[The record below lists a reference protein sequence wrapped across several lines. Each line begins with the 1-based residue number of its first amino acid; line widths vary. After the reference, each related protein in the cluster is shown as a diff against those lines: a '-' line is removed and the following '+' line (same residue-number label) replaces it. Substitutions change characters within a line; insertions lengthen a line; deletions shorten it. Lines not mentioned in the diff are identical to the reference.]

1 MRPRPRPH
9 ARALVLA
16 PTIALA
22 LAATAGC
29 GVFGSSA
36 EEPGDIQVY
45 SARHY
50 QLEEAFAEFEKETG
64 LEVDFLFGDD
74 AELRKRLEAEG
85 DGSPA
90 DVYMTVDAGNLWA
103 AEEEGLLKPLKSTT
117 LDDAVPAD
125 YRAADDTW
133 FGLALRARTVLYNP
147 DNVDPSELDAKD
159 TYAGLDDPKW
169 RGRICMRDSTEAYTQ
184 SLIAALIQLHG
195 YDGAK
200 KIVQG
205 WMDNDVDIMSN
216 DVLLIEAVDAGTC
229 DVALVNHYYFAN
241 ELEDDPGLN
250 GELYWAS
257 QKGAGTQM
265 NLSGAGV
272 IATSDAAAD
281 AQRLLEWLATDG
293 QDDFVAGNHEYPVN
307 PDVEPDDVVA
317 QFGRFKEMPID
328 AEEYGKRNPEALELM
343 AEVGYE

>member
-1 MRPRPRPH
+1 MRSPSRPLTT
-9 ARALVLA
+9 AVTLA
-16 PTIALA
+16 TTIA

-29 GVFGSSA
+29 GVLGSSA
-36 EEPGDIQVY
+36 EDPGDIQVY

-50 QLEEAFAEFEKETG
+50 QLEEAFTEFEKETG
-64 LEVDFLFGDD
+64 LKVDFLFGDD

-85 DGSPA
+85 ESSPA
-90 DVYMTVDAGNLWA
+90 DVYLTVDAGNLWA
-103 AEEEGLLKPLKSTT
+103 ADQAGLLKPLRSTT
-117 LDDAVPAD
+117 LDDAVPAA
-125 YRAADDTW
+125 YRAPDDAW

-147 DNVDPSELDAKD
+147 DDVDPSEFDAQD

-169 RGRICMRDSTEAYTQ
+169 RGRLCMRDSTEAYTQ

-195 YDGAK
+195 YAGAK
-200 KIVQG
+200 RIVQG
-205 WMDNDVDIMSN
+205 WLDNDVDIMSN

-241 ELEDDPGLN
+241 ELADDPTLDAT
-250 GELYWAS
+250 LYWAS

-272 IATSDAAAD
+272 VATSDAAGD
-281 AQRLLEWLATDG
+281 AQRLIEWLATDG
-293 QDDFVAGNHEYPVN
+293 QDDFVGGNHEYPVN

-317 QFGRFKEMPID
+317 RFGRFKEMPID
-328 AEEYGKRNPEALELM
+328 AEEYGRRNPQALRLM